1 LEHVLLAIMDISA
14 RVNSLPDKPRTGYQ
28 GHQGSYAPGRPILH
42 RRFILSQTS
51 AGNSCKSGYVTIT
64 SLLRFVPLFGWE
76 PFLRP
81 GLRMQ
86 RRAERKG
93 RQGWPSR

>member
-1 LEHVLLAIMDISA
+1 M
-14 RVNSLPDKPRTGYQ
+14 
-28 GHQGSYAPGRPILH
+28 GHQYSHAPGRPILH
-42 RRFILSQTS
+42 RRLILSQTS
-51 AGNSCKSGYVTIT
+51 AGNSYKSGYVTMT
-64 SLLRFVPLFGWE
+64 SLLRSVPLFGWE

>member
-1 LEHVLLAIMDISA
+1 M
-14 RVNSLPDKPRTGYQ
+14 PDSIPKRSFGKLRSVT
-28 GHQGSYAPGRPILH
+28 
-42 RRFILSQTS
+42 QTS

-64 SLLRFVPLFGWE
+64 SLLRSVPLFGWE

-93 RQGWPSR
+93 CQGWPSR

>member
-1 LEHVLLAIMDISA
+1 MCAGLDAW
-14 RVNSLPDKPRTGYQ
+14 
-28 GHQGSYAPGRPILH
+28 
-42 RRFILSQTS
+42 FTS
-51 AGNSCKSGYVTIT
+51 ASGAPPDD
-64 SLLRFVPLFGWE
+64 LRFREERLQQRLGVQYFVRPPEFSETEGQSRIPLFGWE